1 MTRTPDTNTEKLN
14 TLYVKRIFLKNKL
27 ELQKETFSR
36 TKLDKHYQAFQTTQD
51 ELDINQAEIDKLL
64 DGDI

>member
-14 TLYVKRIFLKNKL
+14 ALYVTRLFLKNKL
-27 ELQKETFSR
+27 GLQQETFSR
-36 TKLDKHYQAFQTTQD
+36 TKRDIHYQAFQTTLD
-51 ELDINQAEIDKLL
+51 ELDVNQAEIDKLL